1 MTTTPEFQTLLDRG
15 AALSTDEVVTHAK
28 SRDVALPY
36 GAGTMALITLDNGLD
51 HNRPNTFGPKGL
63 AALNT
68 AIDEALSR
76 DDVAALGVTGKP
88 FILAAGA
95 DLSGLS
101 GLSGRDDAKLIA
113 QLGHGVFRKL
123 VDGGKPS
130 FGFIN
135 GLALGGGLEVALN
148 CTYRTVQD
156 SAPAVGLP
164 EVMLGLVPGWGG
176 AYLVPNLVGAEK
188 AVKLVIENPLNQG
201 KTLSGHAAYEM
212 GLADAEFSGADFLEQ
227 SLLWAA
233 RVLKGEVTVERPEVD
248 RGEAW
253 DAAVA
258 KGRSIADA
266 RTGGASP
273 AAYRALDLIAAAK
286 NGSRDEGFAA
296 EDEALADLI
305 MTPELLASLYS
316 FDLVQKRAKRPA
328 GAPDKA
334 LARPVTKVGI
344 VGAGLMASQ
353 LALLFARRLQVPVV
367 LTDLDQA
374 RVDKGVGYVHEEV
387 DKLLLKGRLTQ
398 DKANRLKALVTG
410 SVEKGDVFAD
420 ADFVIE
426 AVFEELGVKKKVFA
440 DVERIVSP
448 ECVLATNTSSL
459 SITEMASELEHP
471 ERVVGFHFFNPVA
484 VMPLLEIVK
493 GEQTDDAT
501 LATAFATGKALK
513 KTTILV
519 KDSPSFIVNRL
530 LGRFMG
536 EVGRIVDEG
545 TPLTVADNAF
555 KGVAPMPPFF
565 LLSLVGP
572 AIALHN
578 NETLHAAFP
587 DRFYV
592 SPNLKQLVEAGKTS
606 VYLPDF
612 SVDPEVAEI
621 FAAPENPVELSGD
634 EVRTAVLSALA
645 EESQLML
652 DEGVVAAPEDL
663 DLAMITGAG
672 YSFWPKQGWDGM
684 FQVRGFPV
692 WGLFAP
698 AHVIFHSG
706 YQSYQV
712 PFTAIDPDRTH
723 SSLSSSP
730 NLHPV
735 RSTVVEPMFA
745 SLKYPVNLAKIDEV
759 CEAVLNDWAT
769 ICDRSAGAAVLH
781 VLEVEG
787 E

>member
-1 MTTTPEFQTLLDRG
+1 MSTTPEFQALLDRG
-15 AALSTDEVVTHAK
+15 AAMATDEVVTVAR

-51 HNRPNTFGPKGL
+51 HTRPNTFGPRSL
-63 AALNT
+63 ASLNT
-68 AIDEALSR
+68 AIDAALER
-76 DDVAALGVTGKP
+76 DDVVALGVTGKP

-95 DLSGLS
+95 DLSGVPGITS
-101 GLSGRDDAKLIA
+101 HDDAKLIA

-123 VDGGKPS
+123 GDGGKPT
-130 FGFIN
+130 FGFVN
-135 GLALGGGLEVALN
+135 GLALGGGLEVALH
-148 CTYRTVQD
+148 CDYRTVQD
-156 SAPAVGLP
+156 SAPALGLP

-176 AYLVPNLVGAEK
+176 AYLVPNLVGAAA
-188 AVKLVIENPLNQG
+188 AVKLIVENPLNQG
-201 KTLSGHAAYEM
+201 KTLTGHAAFEA
-212 GLADAEFSGADFLEQ
+212 GLADAEFGGADFLEQ

-233 RVLKGEVTVERPEVD
+233 RVLSGDLEVERPEVD

-258 KGRSIADA
+258 KGRSVADA
-266 RTGGASP
+266 KTGGASP
-273 AAYRALDLIAAAK
+273 AAYRALDLIAAART
-286 NGSRDEGFAA
+286 STRDEGFAA

-305 MTPELLASLYS
+305 LTPELKAGLYA

-328 GAPDKA
+328 GAPDRS

-353 LALLFARRLQVPVV
+353 LALLFVRRLQVPVV

-374 RVDKGVGYVHEEV
+374 RVDKGVGYVHAEV
-387 DKLLLKGRLTQ
+387 DKLLAKGRVNQ
-398 DKANRLKALVTG
+398 DKANRLKALVSG
-410 SVEKGDVFAD
+410 AADDAAKAAAFSD

-426 AVFEELGVKKKVFA
+426 AVFEEMGVKKKVFA
-440 DVERIVSP
+440 DVEAVVSP

-459 SITEMASELEHP
+459 SITEMAADLQHP

-484 VMPLLEIVK
+484 VMPLLEIVR
-493 GEQTDDAT
+493 GERTDDAT

-536 EVGRIVDEG
+536 EVGKIVDEG
-545 TPLTVADNAF
+545 TPLEVADGAF
-555 KGVAPMPPFF
+555 AGVAPMPPFF

-578 NETLHAAFP
+578 NETLHRAFP
-587 DRFYV
+587 ERFYV
-592 SPNLKQLVEAGKTS
+592 SPNLQKLVAAGKTS

-612 SVDPEVAEI
+612 TVDPEVAEI
-621 FAAPENPVELSGD
+621 FAPPADGVALTSAQ
-634 EVRTAVLSALA
+634 VRERVLSALA
-645 EESQLML
+645 EEARLML

-672 YSFWPKQGWDGM
+672 FSFWNG
-684 FQVRGFPV
+684 
-692 WGLFAP
+692 GL
-698 AHVIFHSG
+698 
-706 YQSYQV
+706 
-712 PFTAIDPDRTH
+712 TMLLDRTGIAE
-723 SSLSSSP
+723 
-730 NLHPV
+730 
-735 RSTVVEPMFA
+735 R
-745 SLKYPVNLAKIDEV
+745 
-759 CEAVLNDWAT
+759 AT
-769 ICDRSAGAAVLH
+769 GH
-781 VLEVEG
+781 TFH
-787 E
+787 

>member
-1 MTTTPEFQTLLDRG
+1 MTTTPDLQALLDRG
-15 AALSTDEVVTHAK
+15 VAMSGDEVVTEAK
-28 SRDVALPY
+28 LRFVDLPL

-63 AALNT
+63 AALNA

-258 KGRSIADA
+258 NGRSIADA

-440 DVERIVSP
+440 DVEGIVSP

-536 EVGRIVDEG
+536 EVSKIVDEG
-545 TPLTVADNAF
+545 TPIQVADGAF
-555 KGVAPMPPFF
+555 AGVAPMPPFV

-572 AIALHN
+572 AVALHN
-578 NETLHAAFP
+578 NETLHRAFP
-587 DRFYV
+587 DRYYV
-592 SPNLKQLVEAGKTS
+592 SPNLEKLVAAGKPAI
-606 VYLPDF
+606 YGADGA
-612 SVDPEVAEI
+612 VDPEVAAMFETGD
-621 FAAPENPVELSGD
+621 VELTS
-634 EVRTAVLSALA
+634 EQVRERVLSALA
-645 EESQLML
+645 EEARLML
-652 DEGVVAAPEDL
+652 DEGVVVGPEDI
-663 DLAMITGAG
+663 DLGMITGAG
-672 YSFWPKQGWDGM
+672 FSFWNG
-684 FQVRGFPV
+684 
-692 WGLFAP
+692 GL
-698 AHVIFHSG
+698 
-706 YQSYQV
+706 
-712 PFTAIDPDRTH
+712 TMLLDRTGV
-723 SSLSSSP
+723 S
-730 NLHPV
+730 
-735 RSTVVEPMFA
+735 E
-745 SLKYPVNLAKIDEV
+745 KVNGKKF
-759 CEAVLNDWAT
+759 
-769 ICDRSAGAAVLH
+769 H
-781 VLEVEG
+781 
-787 E
+787 

>member
-1 MTTTPEFQTLLDRG
+1 MTTTTTPELRALLARG
-15 AALSTDEVVTHAK
+15 AALAADEVVTEAK
-28 SRDVALPY
+28 SRDVVLPC

-51 HNRPNTFGPKGL
+51 HTRPNTFGPRSL
-63 AALNT
+63 ASLNAAIDAAL
-68 AIDEALSR
+68 DR
-76 DDVAALGVTGKP
+76 DDVVAIGVTGKP

-95 DLSGLS
+95 DLSGVPGIS
-101 GLSGRDDAKLIA
+101 DREDAKLIA

-123 VDGGKPS
+123 GDGGKPT

-135 GLALGGGLEVALN
+135 GLALGGGLEVALH

-156 SAPAVGLP
+156 SAPALGLP

-176 AYLVPNLVGAEK
+176 AYLVPNLVGAAG

-201 KTLSGHAAYEM
+201 KTLTGHAAFQA
-212 GLADAEFSGADFLEQ
+212 GLADAEFGGADFLEQ

-233 RVLKGEVTVERPEVD
+233 KVLNGDITPVRPEVD

-258 KGRSIADA
+258 KGRSIADSK
-266 RTGGASP
+266 TGGAAP
-273 AAYRALDLIAAAK
+273 AAYRALELIAGAK
-286 NGSRDEGFAA
+286 TATRDEAFAA

-305 MTPELLASLYS
+305 LTPELKASLYS

-328 GAPDKA
+328 GAPDKS

-353 LALLFARRLQVPVV
+353 LALLFVRRLEVPVV

-374 RVDKGVGYVHEEV
+374 RVDKGVGYVHAEV
-387 DKLLLKGRLTQ
+387 DKLLAKGRLTQ
-398 DKANRLKALVTG
+398 DKANRLKALVSG
-410 SVEKGDVFAD
+410 AVDKAEVFAD

-426 AVFEELGVKKKVFA
+426 AVFEEMKVKKQVFA
-440 DVERIVSP
+440 DVEAVVSP

-459 SITEMASELEHP
+459 SITEMAADLKNP

-501 LATAFATGKALK
+501 LATAFATGKKLK

-536 EVGRIVDEG
+536 EVSKIVDEG
-545 TPLTVADNAF
+545 TPLRVADGAF
-555 KGVAPMPPFF
+555 SGVAPMPPFF

-578 NETLHAAFP
+578 NETLHGAFP

-592 SPNLKQLVEAGKTS
+592 SPNLAKMVAAGKTG

-612 SVDPEVAEI
+612 TVDPEVAEI
-621 FAAPENPVELSGD
+621 FAAPENPQELTA
-634 EVRTAVLSALA
+634 EQVRDQVLSALA
-645 EESQLML
+645 EEAQLML
-652 DEGVVAAPEDL
+652 DDGVVAAPEDL

-672 YSFWPKQGWDGM
+672 FSFWNG
-684 FQVRGFPV
+684 
-692 WGLFAP
+692 GLT
-698 AHVIFHSG
+698 
-706 YQSYQV
+706 QLL
-712 PFTAIDPDRTH
+712 DRTGV
-723 SSLSSSP
+723 SQ
-730 NLHPV
+730 
-735 RSTVVEPMFA
+735 
-745 SLKYPVNLAKIDEV
+745 KVNGK
-759 CEAVLNDWAT
+759 T
-769 ICDRSAGAAVLH
+769 FH
-781 VLEVEG
+781 
-787 E
+787 

>member
-1 MTTTPEFQTLLDRG
+1 MTTTPDLRALLERG
-15 AALSTDEVVTHAK
+15 VAMSGDEVVTEAK
-28 SRDVALPY
+28 LRFVDLPY
-36 GAGTMALITLDNGLD
+36 DAGTLALITLDNGLD
-51 HNRPNTFGPKGL
+51 HTRPNTFGPKSL
-63 AALNT
+63 ASLNT
-68 AIDEALSR
+68 ALDEALAR
-76 DDVAALGVTGKP
+76 ADVAALGITGKP

-95 DLSGLS
+95 DLSSVKVS
-101 GLSGRDDAKLIA
+101 GPEDGKVLGQI
-113 QLGHGVFRKL
+113 GHGVFRKL

-135 GLALGGGLEVALN
+135 GLALGGGLEVALH
-148 CTYRTVQD
+148 CTYRSIQD

-164 EVMLGLVPGWGG
+164 EVMLGLVPAWGG

-188 AVKLVIENPLNQG
+188 AVKLVVENPLNQG
-201 KTLSGHAAYEM
+201 KTLNGHAAYEL

-266 RTGGASP
+266 KTGGAAP
-273 AAYRALDLIAAAK
+273 AAYRALELIAAAK
-286 NGSRDEGFAA
+286 DSSRDEGFAA
-296 EDEALADLI
+296 EDQALADLI
-305 MTPELLASLYS
+305 VTPELIASLYT

-328 GAPDKA
+328 GAPDKS

-374 RVDKGVGYVHEEV
+374 RVDKGVGYVHDEI
-387 DKLLLKGRLTQ
+387 DKLLLKGRLGQ
-398 DKANRLKALVTG
+398 DKANRLKGLVTG
-410 SVEKGDVFAD
+410 SVEKQQVFAD

-426 AVFEELGVKKKVFA
+426 AVFEEMSVKKQVFA
-440 DVERIVSP
+440 DVEKIVSP
-448 ECVLATNTSSL
+448 ECILASNTSSL
-459 SITEMASELEHP
+459 SISEMAADLEHP

-493 GEQTDDAT
+493 GERTDDAS

-536 EVGRIVDEG
+536 EVSKIIDDG
-545 TPLTVADNAF
+545 TPIKVADGAF
-555 KGVAPMPPFF
+555 AGVAPMPPLV

-578 NETLHAAFP
+578 SETLHRAFP
-587 DRFYV
+587 ERFYV
-592 SPNLKQLVEAGKTS
+592 SSNLEKLVAAGKGS
-606 VYLPDF
+606 VYGPDGE
-612 SVDPEVAEI
+612 VDAEVAELY
-621 FAAPENPVELSGD
+621 ETGDVELTAE
-634 EVRTAVLSALA
+634 EVRERVLSALA
-645 EESQLML
+645 EEARLML
-652 DEGVVAAPEDL
+652 DDGVVVGPEEIDL
-663 DLAMITGAG
+663 GMIMGAG
-672 YSFWPKQGWDGM
+672 FQGWNG
-684 FQVRGFPV
+684 
-692 WGLFAP
+692 GL
-698 AHVIFHSG
+698 
-706 YQSYQV
+706 
-712 PFTAIDPDRTH
+712 TMLLDRTGI
-723 SSLSSSP
+723 S
-730 NLHPV
+730 
-735 RSTVVEPMFA
+735 E
-745 SLKYPVNLAKIDEV
+745 KVNGQKF
-759 CEAVLNDWAT
+759 
-769 ICDRSAGAAVLH
+769 H
-781 VLEVEG
+781 
-787 E
+787 

>member
-1 MTTTPEFQTLLDRG
+1 MTTTPEFQALLDRG
-15 AALSTDEVVTHAK
+15 AEMSEDEVVTEAK
-28 SRDVALPY
+28 SRDVALPC

-51 HNRPNTFGPKGL
+51 HTRPNTFGPRSL
-63 AALNT
+63 ASLNAALD
-68 AIDEALSR
+68 AALER
-76 DDVAALGVTGKP
+76 DDVVAVGITGKP

-101 GLSGRDDAKLIA
+101 GLGGRDDAKLIA
-113 QLGHGVFRKL
+113 RLGHGVFRKL
-123 VDGGKPS
+123 GDGGKPT

-135 GLALGGGLEVALN
+135 GLALGGGLEVALH

-156 SAPAVGLP
+156 SAPALGLP

-176 AYLVPNLVGAEK
+176 AYLLPNLVGPET
-188 AVKLVIENPLNQG
+188 AVKLIVENPLNQG
-201 KTLSGHAAYEM
+201 KTLTGRAAFEA
-212 GLADAEFSGADFLEQ
+212 GLADAAFSGADFLEQ

-233 RVLKGEVTVERPEVD
+233 EVLNGDVTVRRPEID

-258 KGRSIADA
+258 KGRSVADSK
-266 RTGGASP
+266 TGGASP
-273 AAYRALDLIAAAK
+273 AAYRALDLIATAK
-286 NGSRDEGFAA
+286 TATRDEGFAA

-305 MTPELLASLYS
+305 LTPELLASLYA

-328 GAPDKA
+328 GAPDKS
-334 LARPVTKVGI
+334 LARKVTKVGI

-353 LALLFARRLQVPVV
+353 LALLFVRRLQVPVV
-367 LTDLDQA
+367 LTDLDQE
-374 RVDKGVGYVHEEV
+374 RVDKGVGYVHAEI
-387 DKLLLKGRLTQ
+387 DKLLAKGRLNQ
-398 DKANRLKALVTG
+398 DKANRLKGLVSG
-410 SVEKGDVFAD
+410 AVEKADVFAD

-426 AVFEELGVKKKVFA
+426 AVFEEMKIKKQVFA
-440 DVERIVSP
+440 DVEAVVSP
-448 ECVLATNTSSL
+448 EAILATNTSSL
-459 SITEMASELEHP
+459 SITEMAADLKHP

-493 GEQTDDAT
+493 GEQTDDET

-536 EVGRIVDEG
+536 EVGRIVDDG
-545 TPLTVADNAF
+545 TPLTVADGAF
-555 KGVAPMPPFF
+555 AGVAPMPPFF

-578 NETLHAAFP
+578 NETLHGAFP

-592 SPNLKQLVEAGKTS
+592 SPNLQQMVAAGKTS

-621 FAAPENPVELSGD
+621 FAAPEDPVELSGQ
-634 EVRTAVLSALA
+634 EVREKVLSALA
-645 EESQLML
+645 EEAQLML

-672 YSFWPKQGWDGM
+672 FSFWNG
-684 FQVRGFPV
+684 
-692 WGLFAP
+692 GLTQLLDREGISER
-698 AHVIFHSG
+698 VNGKKFH
-706 YQSYQV
+706 
-712 PFTAIDPDRTH
+712 
-723 SSLSSSP
+723 
-730 NLHPV
+730 
-735 RSTVVEPMFA
+735 
-745 SLKYPVNLAKIDEV
+745 
-759 CEAVLNDWAT
+759 
-769 ICDRSAGAAVLH
+769 
-781 VLEVEG
+781 
-787 E
+787 